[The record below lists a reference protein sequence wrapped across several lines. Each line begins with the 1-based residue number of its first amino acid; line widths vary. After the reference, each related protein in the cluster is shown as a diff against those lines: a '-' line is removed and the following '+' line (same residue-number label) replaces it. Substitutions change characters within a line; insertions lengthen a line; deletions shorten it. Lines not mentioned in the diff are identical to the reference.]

1 MKRVRLYAML
11 LSAAMFISA
20 VPVTG
25 ASAAQTNSAV
35 SAASEKIAETE
46 NLTVKSQAQ
55 GSAAAAA
62 QQGWVKKGNY
72 WYYVTAKGNQTGWA
86 RINNRFYYFD
96 NQGVMKTGWIQIS
109 GKWYC
114 LASNGEMKTG
124 WRKINGIWYLLEY
137 SGEMKTGWVK
147 YNSSWYYLRKN
158 GSMATGWEKID
169 GKWYYFGGA
178 GTMYT
183 GPHVYQIGGTYYF
196 FESSGALTEKTGFQV
211 SDKGNTFYTKSNG
224 TVVTNSEIEGKLTD
238 SEGVAVNKVNDEMDQ
253 KAQWYQSDTNY
264 LVLADLSEHELRV
277 YQGKR
282 GEWTKVRANCEFSCG
297 APATRTPTGQF
308 KLICKY
314 PTDYGWKM
322 FTKCKAAYCYWTTA
336 GFLLH
341 TILYDKY
348 SYGDPEDAE
357 IADDRLGMNISMS
370 CIRLALEDARWIY
383 TNIPHGT
390 RLVVYE

>member
-1 MKRVRLYAML
+1 
-11 LSAAMFISA
+11 
-20 VPVTG
+20 
-25 ASAAQTNSAV
+25 
-35 SAASEKIAETE
+35 
-46 NLTVKSQAQ
+46 
-55 GSAAAAA
+55 
-62 QQGWVKKGNY
+62 
-72 WYYVTAKGNQTGWA
+72 
-86 RINNRFYYFD
+86 
-96 NQGVMKTGWIQIS
+96 MKTGWIQNA
-109 GKWYC
+109 GKWYY
-114 LASNGEMKTG
+114 LSSKGTMRHG
-124 WRKINGIWYLLEY
+124 WHKINGVWYLFAY
-137 SGEMKTGWVK
+137 TGEMKTGWVK

-282 GEWTKVRANCEFSCG
+282 GEWTKVRGNCEFSCG